1 MSIYQDIY
9 DAQRSQGF
17 MGGKKGQSY
26 GGYKNGE
33 KVKQKKDVRN
43 YYFLTFSVEIISAY
57 Y

>member
-1 MSIYQDIY
+1 
-9 DAQRSQGF
+9 